1 MDIQVGVLGPMTATV
16 SSRHTGL
23 GGLRQRAVLAVL
35 VAARGR
41 MVPED
46 RLRADAWG
54 QTRSASAA
62 TLHSYV
68 GELRKLLEPGRPA
81 RQPAQ
86 VLVREGVG
94 YALRLDAEAVD
105 AERFT
110 TLTERGQHLLQGG
123 DAAAAVAALREGLA
137 LWRGPAYAEF
147 ADATFALPEIARL
160 DGLRLAAQEDL
171 YAAELSAGRHAV
183 IVGDLEKHTAEHP
196 LSERGWELLTLALYR
211 SGRQGDAL
219 GALRAARRT
228 LAEELGVDPG
238 PGLRQLETAVLAQ
251 DDGLAAPPAARPA
264 SAAPRPAVRPSL
276 WPPAPPPADPD
287 GAQAAPV
294 AARPP
299 DTSDAVAAARRSPHT
314 PGTPLVG
321 RDRDIA
327 EVAALLRRPEHRLV
341 TLTGTG
347 GVGKTRLGV
356 AVSRRLAD
364 DFPDGTV
371 FVALASVRDPA
382 LVLSAVGH
390 AVVPGAQE
398 GLDVE
403 ALVVDQVQG
412 RRMLLVLDNFE
423 HVIDAAP
430 AVARL
435 VAACP
440 LLSVLVT
447 SRAAL
452 RVRDETVHPVHPLDL
467 PSGSRT
473 DPEAVGSASAVRL
486 FVERAR
492 AVAPGF
498 ALTPDNAPTVAAVC
512 ERLAGIPLA
521 LEIAAAKA
529 RFLPPSLL
537 LARLDEAMTADGARD
552 LPDRQ
557 RTMRA
562 TLDWSYGLLGE
573 PEQRLFRRLGAFSDS
588 FTLEAAEAVG
598 SGPDGDDPVLGPLA
612 ELVDQSLV
620 VTVTDRDGRFRYRML
635 EPVAQYARTHL
646 ARGRAEAWAAGHAH
660 AAHFLALAERAA
672 LEHMGADQVRWLEVT
687 DAEHGNMTRAIH
699 WALSDGSPETAGRLG
714 WALWLY
720 WWLRGDLLV
729 GRRALEAT
737 LEQPLPAGLRSRV
750 RSAAA
755 AMAFAQG
762 DFAAAGRWWQ
772 QADADGEAAR
782 DVAARAHAL
791 PGIGLVA
798 LAEGD
803 PGKAA
808 ALFRDSIPLAERAG
822 ETGPWLWSLIHVWLG
837 TAIMM
842 ETGPADAVPYIA
854 LGLAS
859 ARSRGDLLAIY
870 VALFNLSQARISEGD
885 HERAREHLEE
895 GVRLSEQTRDL
906 ANLAYFLDALAVVED
921 AAGDAVR
928 VATLLGAAQF
938 LRESVGSPVYGYYQP
953 DDSLR
958 DAAAV
963 HARET
968 LGAAAFD
975 EAVAVGRSFTFGETV
990 AYAVRRP

>member
-1 MDIQVGVLGPMTATV
+1 MTATV
-16 SSRHTGL
+16 SGRHTGL

-94 YALRLDAEAVD
+94 YVLRLDAEAVD

-110 TLTERGQHLLQGG
+110 TLTEHGQRLLQRGE
-123 DAAAAVAALREGLA
+123 AAAAVTALREGLA

-147 ADATFALPEIARL
+147 ADAPFALPEIARL

-171 YAAELSAGRHAV
+171 YAAELSTGRHAV

-238 PGLRQLETAVLAQ
+238 PGLRQLEAAVLAQ
-251 DDGLAAPPAARPA
+251 DDDLAAPPAARPGP
-264 SAAPRPAVRPSL
+264 AAPRPAVRPSR

-287 GAQAAPV
+287 GPQAAP
-294 AARPP
+294 AAGRPP
-299 DTSDAVAAARRSPHT
+299 DTSDGVAATRRSPHT

-327 EVAALLRRPEHRLV
+327 EVAALLLRPEHRLV

-347 GVGKTRLGV
+347 GVGKTRLGM

-364 DFPDGTV
+364 DFPDGIV

-390 AVVPGAQE
+390 AVAPGAQE

-403 ALVVDQVQG
+403 ALVVDQVRG

-423 HVIDAAP
+423 HVVDAAP

-452 RVRDETVHPVHPLDL
+452 RVRDETVHPVQPLDL

-537 LARLDEAMTADGARD
+537 LARLDEAMAADGARD

-573 PEQRLFRRLGAFSDS
+573 PEQRLFRRLGVFSDS

-620 VTVTDRDGRFRYRML
+620 VTVTDRGGRFRYRML

-660 AAHFLALAERAA
+660 AAHFLELAERAA
-672 LEHMGADQVRWLEVT
+672 
-687 DAEHGNMTRAIH
+687 
-699 WALSDGSPETAGRLG
+699 P
-714 WALWLY
+714 
-720 WWLRGDLLV
+720 
-729 GRRALEAT
+729 
-737 LEQPLPAGLRSRV
+737 
-750 RSAAA
+750 
-755 AMAFAQG
+755 
-762 DFAAAGRWWQ
+762 
-772 QADADGEAAR
+772 
-782 DVAARAHAL
+782 
-791 PGIGLVA
+791 
-798 LAEGD
+798 
-803 PGKAA
+803 
-808 ALFRDSIPLAERAG
+808 
-822 ETGPWLWSLIHVWLG
+822 
-837 TAIMM
+837 
-842 ETGPADAVPYIA
+842 
-854 LGLAS
+854 
-859 ARSRGDLLAIY
+859 
-870 VALFNLSQARISEGD
+870 
-885 HERAREHLEE
+885 
-895 GVRLSEQTRDL
+895 
-906 ANLAYFLDALAVVED
+906 
-921 AAGDAVR
+921 
-928 VATLLGAAQF
+928 
-938 LRESVGSPVYGYYQP
+938 
-953 DDSLR
+953 
-958 DAAAV
+958 
-963 HARET
+963 
-968 LGAAAFD
+968 
-975 EAVAVGRSFTFGETV
+975 
-990 AYAVRRP
+990 